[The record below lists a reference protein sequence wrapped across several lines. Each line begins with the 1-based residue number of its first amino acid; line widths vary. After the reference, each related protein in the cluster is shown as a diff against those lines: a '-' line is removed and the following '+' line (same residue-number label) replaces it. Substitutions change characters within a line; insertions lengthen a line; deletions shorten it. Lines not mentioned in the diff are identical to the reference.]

1 MVVLTSC
8 PASAMLD
15 TRTSRLIRQGRAAK
29 AEQGHAQFG
38 RKLQVWPSVE
48 LMLQSS
54 SSETV
59 LKVGTVPIEMCLRL
73 CARWMRP
80 TGSVTYPDRHCAL
93 ALEATGH
100 ARPGFAICDM

>member
-1 MVVLTSC
+1 MVVLTSG

-29 AEQGHAQFG
+29 AEQGDAQFW
-38 RKLQVWPSVE
+38 RQLQVWPSVE
-48 LMLQSS
+48 LIMSQSS

-59 LKVGTVPIEMCLRL
+59 LTKVGTVPIEMCL
-73 CARWMRP
+73 RWMRP